1 MPVCDPEVRE
11 QILRSSVARWQRR
24 VSLQDTSRPLMPCSS
39 IGVASRT
46 ATYHH
51 HSLRRQSAIC
61 REDAEPTSP
70 DQHRSLSGRQRRTG
84 SVKPCLPAFPMISY
98 SPLDPCQD
106 SVSSPDKLGD
116 EDLPGESL
124 EAAQGETTSA
134 TNANFVNEKLKVVS
148 SGPISEWKRLTA
160 KKILQA
166 ARTGQFGK
174 DATLSTSSDQG
185 GPEDSRIGTTPIG
198 SLSTGSSRGSSVV
211 AGRSKWKSLVSRIGD
226 ITSSLRSRR

>member
-24 VSLQDTSRPLMPCSS
+24 VSLDTNRPLMPCSS

-46 ATYHH
+46 STYHH
-51 HSLRRQSAIC
+51 HRLRRQSAIC

-84 SVKPCLPAFPMISY
+84 SVKPCLPAYPLISY

-106 SVSSPDKLGD
+106 SVSSPDKLDD
-116 EDLPGESL
+116 EDLPEDSL
-124 EAAQGETTSA
+124 DASQGETTSV
-134 TNANFVNEKLKVVS
+134 TNTNIVNENLKNVS

-160 KKILQA
+160 KKILHA

-174 DATLSTSSDQG
+174 DATLGTSSDQG
-185 GPEDSRIGTTPIG
+185 GPDDSRVGTTPVG
-198 SLSTGSSRGSSVV
+198 SVSTESSRGSSVV